1 MLSLSEK
8 DIQKLAQLII
18 SSTQDTPKAINT
30 TEEKSL
36 DDIPK
41 ILKSMSAT
49 ALKKQFGL
57 NTLEYKF
64 IGIKDFMQRHNIQS
78 GSKYPPSLNYAN
90 KHIINE
96 VIINSLP
103 KAKRPSAIKKCVK
116 TLQDKQKHPPKLLYG
131 KHPTEK
137 QLSHISQNL
146 QAEIDRWK

>member
-1 MLSLSEK
+1 LSLSKK
-8 DIQKLAQLII
+8 DIQTIIQLIT
-18 SSTQDTPKAINT
+18 SNQDTPEPLQVTA
-30 TEEKSL
+30 EKTL

-49 ALKKQFGL
+49 AMKKQFGL

-64 IGIKDFMQRHNIQS
+64 IGIKDFMTKHNIQS
-78 GSKYPPSLNYAN
+78 GSKYAPSLNYAN

-103 KAKRPSAIKKCVK
+103 KAKRPSAIKKCIK

-137 QLSHISQNL
+137 QISHINANL
-146 QAEIDRWK
+146 QTEIDRWG